1 MSKEFEDYYNG
12 IVEIVKQKLPNPKY
26 ADNISRKNYF
36 RIKTGFYEDEL
47 PNDVVKDVLFSVN
60 ETVLK
65 KNISESL
72 LHEKSGTDGPV
83 REVVK
88 DITKIIKQGIRG
100 EFYLP
105 EEFNE
110 DRMSYEFD
118 SLPTFSIILNLTYD
132 SSLDSQYYMNADV
145 DEESLI
151 VMDLIINPSNYPQ
164 SLYNIIGDLN
174 ETIRHEIEH
183 ILQDA
188 GRRPD
193 DEVYMGGKIPT
204 DKEYYKQPHEV
215 PAEIKGFRRLVKLR
229 KSSPEKVI
237 KDWFIR
243 NQNVHGLSD
252 EDINELTD
260 FLVEK
265 YKEYYGR
272 KN

>member
-36 RIKTGFYEDEL
+36 RIKTGFYEDES
-47 PNDVVKDVLFSVN
+47 PNDVVNDVLFSVN
-60 ETVLK
+60 EILMR

-72 LHEKSGTDGPV
+72 LNERSGTDAPV
-83 REVVK
+83 RKVVK
-88 DITKIIKQGIRG
+88 DITKIIKQGIQG
-100 EFYLP
+100 DFYLP

-110 DRMSYEFD
+110 DEMSYEFD
-118 SLPTFSIILNLTYD
+118 TLPTFSVILNLSYD
-132 SSLDSQYYMNADV
+132 SSLNSQYYMDADV

-164 SLYNIIGDLN
+164 SLYDIIGDLN

-193 DEVYMGGKIPT
+193 DEIYMGGKMPT
-204 DKEYYKQPHEV
+204 GKEYYKQSHEV
-215 PAEIKGFRRLVKLR
+215 PAEIKGFRRLVKLK

-237 KDWFIR
+237 KDWFVR